1 MNEELLLLSA
11 ASFIKSQRGSQVL
24 SNLKDKLTKDPQNK
38 PVIASF
44 ITKGR
49 IYDEQTNMP
58 LQGVNIKFIDLLYPM
73 KAVTVIKTRRVVVEE
88 EENVE
93 VQENGEE
100 EVKKD
105 TFRQRFNIPPKTEKE
120 EYEVIKYK
128 FDKDGVRE
136 VKTDSNGEFELNFGV
151 SVLPSL
157 PNTVLGQPK
166 LAYEMEGY
174 APQIQTIVTGNGEV
188 LSQLSPVGLLNIEV
202 AAKIEAEKL
211 KTLANQAIA
220 KVEKIALSAI
230 ELSIVVI
237 KNSVLKITSTI
248 QNKLFPLAVG
258 LLILFGITKLA
269 QSNSE
274 KCPNDALLKLAIK
287 RRNSIVKQLN
297 NVYKIIVIN
306 SALVALFLYIG
317 NLFKQG
323 KITIGNLPFPVAV
336 PPGIG
341 IPYAVISKLED
352 VKELFEK
359 LSDTNKDLRKALIIA
374 LVFLIASLII
384 ILIYLKKIDGL
395 IEKCVGDSN
404 RLRDG
409 TGGDGTGGDGS
420 DEGLQMTEINSELLA
435 LGTQSQSQGNP
446 IVTNVN
452 GFEISVVVDEDSKAG
467 ELYRRQAIAKNST
480 GITILKG
487 ESSFSAE
494 DQILIDELSFYIV
507 QNNLKAD

>member
-24 SNLKDKLTKDPQNK
+24 SNLKDKLTKDPQER

-44 ITKGR
+44 TTKGR
-49 IYDEQTNMP
+49 IYDEQTNKP
-58 LQGVNIKFIDLLYPM
+58 LKGVNIKFIDLLYPM
-73 KAVTVIKTRRVVVEE
+73 KAVTVTKTRRVVVEG
-88 EENVE
+88 EEND
-93 VQENGEE
+93 EE
-100 EVKKD
+100 KKD
-105 TFRQRFNIPPKTEKE
+105 TLRQRFNIPPKTEKE
-120 EYEVIKYK
+120 EYEVTEYK
-128 FDKDGVRE
+128 FDKNGVRE
-136 VKTDSNGEFELNFGV
+136 KKTDSNGEFELNFGV

-188 LSQLSPVGLLNIEV
+188 LSQLSPVGLLNIEE
-202 AAKIEAEKL
+202 AAKIAAASL
-211 KTLANQAIA
+211 KNEANQAISKVA
-220 KVEKIALSAI
+220 KLTLNPI

-237 KNSVLKITSTI
+237 KNSVLKITSSI
-248 QNKLFPLAVG
+248 QNKLFPLAMG
-258 LLILFGITKLA
+258 LLILFGITKLT

-404 RLRDG
+404 RLGDG
-409 TGGDGTGGDGS
+409 TGGDGTDGDGTDGDGS
-420 DEGLQMTEINSELLA
+420 GGLQMTEINSELLA

>member
-73 KAVTVIKTRRVVVEE
+73 KAVTVTKTRRVVVEG
-88 EENVE
+88 EEND
-93 VQENGEE
+93 EE
-100 EVKKD
+100 KKD
-105 TFRQRFNIPPKTEKE
+105 TLRQRFNIPPKTEKE
-120 EYEVIKYK
+120 EYEVTEYK
-128 FDKDGVRE
+128 FDKNGVRE
-136 VKTDSNGEFELNFGV
+136 KKTDSNGEFELNFGV

-188 LSQLSPVGLLNIEV
+188 LSQLPPIGLLNIEV
-202 AAKIEAEKL
+202 AAKIAAEDLKNEAN
-211 KTLANQAIA
+211 TVIG
-220 KVEKIALSAI
+220 KIARLALSPI

-237 KNSVLKITSTI
+237 KNSVLKITSSI
-248 QNKLFPLAVG
+248 QNKLFPLAMG
-258 LLILFGITKLA
+258 LLILFGITKLT

-274 KCPNDALLKLAIK
+274 KCPNDALLKLAIR

-297 NVYKIIVIN
+297 NVYKIITIN
-306 SALVALFLYIG
+306 TALVAVFLAVSAA
-317 NLFKQG
+317 FKAG
-323 KITIGNLPFPVAV
+323 KITLSALPIPLAFAVYPIVA
-336 PPGIG
+336 
-341 IPYAVISKLED
+341 ALED

-359 LSDTNKDLRKALIIA
+359 LSDNSKDLRKALIIA

-404 RLRDG
+404 RLGDG

-420 DEGLQMTEINSELLA
+420 GGLQMTEINSELLA

-494 DQILIDELSFYIV
+494 DQILIDELAFYIV

>member
-24 SNLKDKLTKDPQNK
+24 SNLKDKLTKDPQER

-44 ITKGR
+44 TTKGR
-49 IYDEQTNMP
+49 IYDEQTNKP
-58 LQGVNIKFIDLLYPM
+58 LKGVNIKFIDLLYPM
-73 KAVTVIKTRRVVVEE
+73 KAVTVTKTRRVVVEGEANDE
-88 EENVE
+88 E
-93 VQENGEE
+93 
-100 EVKKD
+100 KKD
-105 TFRQRFNIPPKTEKE
+105 TLRQRFNIPPKTEKE
-120 EYEVIKYK
+120 EYEVTKYK
-128 FDKDGVRE
+128 FDKNGVRE

-202 AAKIEAEKL
+202 AAKIAAEDLKNEAN
-211 KTLANQAIA
+211 TVIG
-220 KVEKIALSAI
+220 KIARLALSPI

-237 KNSVLKITSTI
+237 KNSVLKITSSI
-248 QNKLFPLAVG
+248 QNKLFPLAMG
-258 LLILFGITKLA
+258 LLILFGITKLT

-274 KCPNDALLKLAIK
+274 KCPNDALLKLAIR

-297 NVYKIIVIN
+297 NVYKIITIN
-306 SALVALFLYIG
+306 TALVAVFLAVSAA
-317 NLFKQG
+317 FKAG
-323 KITIGNLPFPVAV
+323 KITLSALPIPLAFAVYPIVA
-336 PPGIG
+336 
-341 IPYAVISKLED
+341 ALED

-359 LSDTNKDLRKALIIA
+359 LSDNSKDLRKALIIA
-374 LVFLIASLII
+374 LVFLIASLVI

-404 RLRDG
+404 RLGDG

-420 DEGLQMTEINSELLA
+420 GGLQMTEINSELLA
-435 LGTQSQSQGNP
+435 LGTQSESQGNP

-494 DQILIDELSFYIV
+494 DQILIDELAFYIV